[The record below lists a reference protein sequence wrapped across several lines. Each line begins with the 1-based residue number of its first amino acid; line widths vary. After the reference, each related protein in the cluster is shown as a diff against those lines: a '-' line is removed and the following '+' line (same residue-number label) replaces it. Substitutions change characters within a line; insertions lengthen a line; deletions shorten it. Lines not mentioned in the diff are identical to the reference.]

1 MQKSSVSLTR
11 WLSVVLATAALLAPA
26 VTQARSPKPFKATIG
41 ISELLQPQAPGS
53 PCPLVGDISGSGTAS
68 HLGKVT
74 LISRD
79 CVIPMNPEFT
89 AFSFFSDRLVLTA
102 ANGDQI
108 FATYSGTLISEGGVG
123 AISGGYQIIGGTGRF
138 VNAIGAGTVQGIE
151 NMSGTPPFK
160 GQVQLNGT
168 ISY

>member
-1 MQKSSVSLTR
+1 MQQSSVSLIR
-11 WLSVVLATAALLAPA
+11 RLSVVLATAALLGPA
-26 VTQARSPKPFKATIG
+26 VTQAASPKPFSATIG
-41 ISELLQPQAPGS
+41 IAEVIQPNPTG

-74 LISRD
+74 LTSRD
-79 CVIPMNPEFT
+79 CIIPMNQELT
-89 AFSFFSDRLVLTA
+89 AFSFMSNQVVLTA

-108 FATYSGTLISEGGVG
+108 FATYSGTLINQGGIG

-138 VNAIGAGTVQGIE
+138 ANATGAGTVQGIE
-151 NMSGTPPFK
+151 NVSFTGPSK

-168 ISY
+168 IAY

>member
-1 MQKSSVSLTR
+1 MQKSSVSLIR
-11 WLSVVLATAALLAPA
+11 RLSVVLATAALLGPA
-26 VTQARSPKPFKATIG
+26 VTQARSPNPFSATIG
-41 ISELLQPQAPGS
+41 IAEVIQPDPTGT
-53 PCPLVGDISGSGTAS
+53 CPLVGDISGSGTAS

-79 CVIPMNPEFT
+79 CIIPMNPELT
-89 AFSFFSDRLVLTA
+89 AFSFFSNRLILTA

-108 FATYSGTLISEGGVG
+108 FATYSGTLIGQGGVG

-138 VNAIGAGTVQGIE
+138 LNATGAGTVQGIE
-151 NMSGTPPFK
+151 NITGTPPFK
-160 GQVQLNGT
+160 GQVQLTGT